1 MADPDS
7 SLAAAYTAARE
18 HIGGTQ
24 RIQLGVMR
32 PLDFQR
38 FAIAV
43 GVAEGPSFDRDEAL
57 AAGHPDVVAPPLYL
71 SAVLG
76 WGAGPKEPDLQP
88 DGSATESLGAVSF
101 EGLRLM
107 GGGQEL
113 TFHEPVV
120 AGMDVY
126 VDVTV
131 DDVQLKAASSGDLIL
146 LTILRKYFADD
157 DQPLLDSRETFIAR

>member
-1 MADPDS
+1 MEGPDGP
-7 SLAAAYTAARE
+7 LAAAAAAARE

-24 RIQLGVMR
+24 RIHLGVMR
-32 PLDFQR
+32 ALDFQR

-43 GVAEGPSFDRDEAL
+43 GVAEGPTFDRDEAL

-71 SAVLG
+71 SAVLV
-76 WGAGPKEPDLQP
+76 WGPGPKEPDLQI

-101 EGLRLM
+101 DGLRLM

-113 TFHEPVV
+113 TFYQPVV

-126 VDVTV
+126 MDVTV
-131 DDVQLKAASSGDLIL
+131 DDVQLKAASGGNLIL
-146 LTILRKYFADD
+146 LTILRKYFAAG